1 MSMGGYLF
9 VIDMD
14 TDGTLPTK
22 YKMKLRGN
30 NIVITLP
37 EARLQLVIGIKDL
50 EQLLHERKQRKKI

>member
-1 MSMGGYLF
+1 MSGYLF

-22 YKMKLRGN
+22 YKMKIHGN

-37 EARLQLVIGIKDL
+37 EARLQIMIGIRDL
-50 EQLLHERKQRKKI
+50 EKLLHERKQRKKI